1 MYKSVWNGIVRENL
15 PCVAESSNTSDL
27 YAVPVTKNGTIVGH
41 VPRKVSDVC
50 TIFLRKGGVILCE
63 VTGSRMYS
71 HDIPQGGLEIH
82 VHTSFVVIKIAF

>member
-41 VPRKVSDVC
+41 VPRKVFAV
-50 TIFLRKGGVILCE
+50 
-63 VTGSRMYS
+63 
-71 HDIPQGGLEIH
+71 
-82 VHTSFVVIKIAF
+82 